1 MTEWKLHFVLLLPLS
16 VGFGIEASRSQISG
30 YGSKTAVYG
39 GDAHYSCS
47 VANTTG
53 VIQVTW
59 QRIFKGEV
67 VENLATY
74 SQRFGQHV
82 NDPYKE
88 KVTFTEASLGST
100 SIALRN
106 VTWGDESC
114 YVCSFNV
121 FPEGSKRK
129 QTCLTVQGISE
140 VKTEVEQED
149 EKVAFRCSAT
159 GKPAPTIGWAFS
171 PGATPSDPPQS
182 VIITNSDHTF
192 TSSGNVTLHAPTG
205 GAGHADCLLN
215 DGEAGQR
222 RERIPF
228 SLPDGKEEEEG
239 KGLSSARFA
248 LVIVTVLLISSILVA
263 AAMTR
268 HRLKAIRRKHFTL
281 PTVDIQAL

>member
-1 MTEWKLHFVLLLPLS
+1 MRLILILTALQFK
-16 VGFGIEASRSQISG
+16 ASRSQISG

-47 VANTTG
+47 VANPTG

-59 QRIFKGEV
+59 QRIFKEEV

-82 NDPYKE
+82 NDPHKE

-140 VKTEVEQED
+140 VKTEVERED
-149 EKVAFRCSAT
+149 EKVVFRCSAT

-182 VIITNSDHTF
+182 LIVTNSDHTF
-192 TSSGNVTLHAPTG
+192 TSSGNVTLHAPAG
-205 GAGHADCLLN
+205 WAGHADCLLN
-215 DGEAGQR
+215 GGEAGPR
-222 RERIPF
+222 RERIHF

-239 KGLSSARFA
+239 KGLSSARIA
-248 LVIVTVLLISSILVA
+248 LVIVAVLLISSIVV

-268 HRLKAIRRKHFTL
+268 HRLKGIRRNEH
-281 PTVDIQAL
+281 V